1 MCVSYSHFRGT
12 ALVEAFGWWMLSFG
26 VHTPKQHVVC
36 LSVYVR
42 TSDICSFYLS
52 IATSTP
58 PTPPPPWA
66 SQWEQCLC
74 THDTLIPQL
83 ITSWLF
89 VPLVFK
95 HRQCPLLILVGT
107 SYSFYTKCSF
117 AINLCVITSDL
128 ISFYKRGVY
137 HIWHLLD
144 FNPSIINLELNKCV
158 LVFYHFCFETGRIVL
173 QDQGKKKQNK
183 K

>member
-1 MCVSYSHFRGT
+1 MVDALLWCPHTQTACGVFECVCADKRH
-12 ALVEAFGWWMLSFG
+12 LLLLSF
-26 VHTPKQHVVC
+26 HSHLYT
-36 LSVYVR
+36 
-42 TSDICSFYLS
+42 TN
-52 IATSTP
+52 
-58 PTPPPPWA
+58 PPPPWA

-173 QDQGKKKQNK
+173 QHQGKKKKQNK